1 MWNGW
6 SDVLLLPRRN
16 KCGGWTRKTLD
27 LLLTHCGNNRPWG
40 SVHTCMK
47 TDHDVLLLATRLV
60 DELGE
65 TALRISRVRLVELTA
80 ANNLRA
86 AAFWRDVLHT
96 SEELLAAKPS
106 SVATSNAGF
115 GERLIAS

>member
-1 MWNGW
+1 M
-6 SDVLLLPRRN
+6 
-16 KCGGWTRKTLD
+16 
-27 LLLTHCGNNRPWG
+27 HCGNNRAWG

-96 SEELLAAKPS
+96 SEELLAAKPAPATPGS
-106 SVATSNAGF
+106 SGF
-115 GERLIAS
+115 GGPLAAS

>member
-1 MWNGW
+1 
-6 SDVLLLPRRN
+6 
-16 KCGGWTRKTLD
+16 
-27 LLLTHCGNNRPWG
+27 
-40 SVHTCMK
+40 MK

-96 SEELLAAKPS
+96 SEELLAARPS
-106 SVATSNAGF
+106 SVGNAGPAY
-115 GERLIAS
+115 GEHLAAS